1 MCVYVCVCVCV
12 CVCTCELVMF
22 LFNYSCRNL
31 FNWFSLV
38 FFFYNGLAGLVTAVI
53 RIGLSAALG
62 LLLLFR
68 LDEVALMKCFAFLD
82 AGKFFSNKEIINWCP
97 PSLHAGHKSFLGFFY
112 LHYAYNNAV
121 VHVFMKILKESIHDD
136 PSTPMDSPVYEEEG
150 SLGKGILTTSSKHAC
165 TI

>member
-82 AGKFFSNKEIINWCP
+82 AGKFFSNKEIIN
-97 PSLHAGHKSFLGFFY
+97 
-112 LHYAYNNAV
+112 
-121 VHVFMKILKESIHDD
+121 
-136 PSTPMDSPVYEEEG
+136 
-150 SLGKGILTTSSKHAC
+150 
-165 TI
+165 